1 MRRKYRLKARIKRDS
16 LLQVAVPNFVMKTSG
31 ADGST
36 DNTKGGNGIRK
47 RKGTS
52 EQMDAVPGVVAKRQR
67 LAMSDWVTNSFSN
80 LSCINC
86 SVNSK
91 YQLNNGVR
99 KSIIALEYRT
109 ISQLHSSQPPTVRG

>member
-1 MRRKYRLKARIKRDS
+1 
-16 LLQVAVPNFVMKTSG
+16 MKTSG
-31 ADGST
+31 ADMST

-99 KSIIALEYRT
+99 KSIIALLT
-109 ISQLHSSQPPTVRG
+109 L